1 MTRNSCKLILVL
13 AACAVPLV
21 AAIVD
26 AEQTDQ
32 AVGKSGALTNN
43 RATQDYL
50 NSLNPQR
57 KRDKEEE
64 ARAEALNTAAAAPQ
78 NTNGQGADGH
88 GVNGLGA
95 EEGPG
100 WSFQSPDMAEHGWI
114 IALAVA
120 ALATSL
126 AAAGYAAW
134 SRTQRVQG
142 TMTVLMPHARP
153 QTSNKTSIPTPAES
167 EARPKRRAA

>member
-26 AEQTDQ
+26 AEQTDRAAGQ
-32 AVGKSGALTNN
+32 SGALTNN

-64 ARAEALNTAAAAPQ
+64 ARAAALDKAAAAPQ
-78 NTNGQGADGH
+78 NTNGQNT
-88 GVNGLGA
+88 NGLGA

-100 WSFQSPDMAEHGWI
+100 WSSHSADTAERGWI
-114 IALAVA
+114 VVLAVA
-120 ALATSL
+120 GLAISL
-126 AAAGYAAW
+126 AAAGYIAW

-142 TMTVLMPHARP
+142 TMTVLMPHALP
-153 QTSNKTSIPTPAES
+153 KASDKTSIAPA
-167 EARPKRRAA
+167 ADRDKRPERRAA

>member
-1 MTRNSCKLILVL
+1 MTRNSCNLILVL

-21 AAIVD
+21 TAIVN
-26 AEQTDQ
+26 AEQADKPIGQ
-32 AVGKSGALTNN
+32 SSALAND

-57 KRDKEEE
+57 KRDKDEE
-64 ARAEALNTAAAAPQ
+64 ARAEALERAAAAPQ
-78 NTNGQGADGH
+78 SSNAQGVD
-88 GVNGLGA
+88 GLGA

-100 WSFQSPDMAEHGWI
+100 SSLRSPDTAEHGWI

-120 ALATSL
+120 GLATSL
-126 AAAGYAAW
+126 AAAAYVAW
-134 SRTQRVQG
+134 SRRQRDYG

-153 QTSNKTSIPTPAES
+153 QASDKPSIAPATER
-167 EARPKRRAA
+167 EKRPERRAA

>member
-21 AAIVD
+21 AAIVE
-26 AEQTDQ
+26 AEQTERATGQ
-32 AVGKSGALTNN
+32 NGALTND

-50 NSLNPQR
+50 NALNPQR

-64 ARAEALNTAAAAPQ
+64 ARAEALDKAAAGPQ
-78 NTNGQGADGH
+78 SSNGQ

-100 WSFQSPDMAEHGWI
+100 WSINSPDTAEHGWI
-114 IALAVA
+114 IVLAVA
-120 ALATSL
+120 GLAISL
-126 AAAGYAAW
+126 AAAAYAAW

-153 QTSNKTSIPTPAES
+153 QASDKASIGPA
-167 EARPKRRAA
+167 AKQDKRPERRAA